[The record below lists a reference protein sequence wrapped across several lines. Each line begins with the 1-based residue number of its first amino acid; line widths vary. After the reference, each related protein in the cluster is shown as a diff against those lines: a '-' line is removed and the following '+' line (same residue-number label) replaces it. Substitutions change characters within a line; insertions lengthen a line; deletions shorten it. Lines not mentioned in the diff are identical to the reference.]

1 MNKGLTG
8 FYVELLEKGD
18 VNHPLD
24 FYAFLFD
31 TIYRT
36 SLTEKIAAE
45 TKGKPFHLS
54 PEKICSLF
62 SKRTRKEFGRFF
74 RLVLETWTVRS
85 SADVG
90 RAVLKMAEYKCLT
103 LSGTETLED
112 FEKAGLDI

>member
-1 MNKGLTG
+1 MNRSLTS

-18 VNHPLD
+18 VHHPLD

-31 TIYRT
+31 TIYST
-36 SLTEKIAAE
+36 SFAEKIATE

-62 SKRTRKEFGRFF
+62 GRRARKEFGRFSG
-74 RLVLETWTVRS
+74 LVLETWRVRS

-90 RAVLKMAEYKCLT
+90 RAVFKMVKHKCLT
-103 LSGTETLED
+103 LSGTETLKD
-112 FEKAGLDI
+112 FERAGLDV